1 MKKLFPLIVLFVLTA
16 CGSRKTQ
23 PSALEINNQKF
34 EGAVAGRENY
44 YAIYQLDT
52 DDPKVV
58 EKAFRNI
65 NNVLE
70 DPRLIGK
77 LKIELVAFS
86 NGTKVMLKGS
96 PYEAELKA
104 LLQKGAIIVQCNN
117 SLKEQGLSSNQLY
130 KFIGVVPSGN
140 GELIIRNAE
149 GWAVIKP

>member
-1 MKKLFPLIVLFVLTA
+1 
-16 CGSRKTQ
+16 
-23 PSALEINNQKF
+23 
-34 EGAVAGRENY
+34 
-44 YAIYQLDT
+44 
-52 DDPKVV
+52 
-58 EKAFRNI
+58 
-65 NNVLE
+65 
-70 DPRLIGK
+70 
-77 LKIELVAFS
+77 
-86 NGTKVMLKGS
+86 MLKGS